1 MLDVRAIQ
9 KYFAV
14 IVLHPKPD
22 IICTVA
28 TLHESVEENVL
39 IRVTILL
46 HFAQDY
52 PFMSLYKLSV

>member
-22 IICTVA
+22 IFCTVA

-39 IRVTILL
+39 IRVTVLL